1 MKFGALPVAVLLAAS
16 CGGRVLV
23 ESSGGALVAGG
34 AGGAGG
40 AAGNA
45 GTAGVAGKN
54 GIVAC
59 PDNDAGVDTVADIN
73 AKPCSPAGQDCFG
86 AGACPIRCSCGGEDL
101 RPMWSCVVQI
111 CP

>member
-1 MKFGALPVAVLLAAS
+1 VKFKALPIAVLLAAP

-23 ESSGGALVAGG
+23 ESSGGAL
-34 AGGAGG
+34 GAGG

-45 GTAGVAGKN
+45 GTTGVAGKN
-54 GIVAC
+54 DIVAC
-59 PDNDAGVDTVADIN
+59 PDNDAGGVITDID

-86 AGACPIRCSCGGEDL
+86 EGACPIRCSCGDDDL
-101 RPMWSCVVQI
+101 QPTWSCVVQI